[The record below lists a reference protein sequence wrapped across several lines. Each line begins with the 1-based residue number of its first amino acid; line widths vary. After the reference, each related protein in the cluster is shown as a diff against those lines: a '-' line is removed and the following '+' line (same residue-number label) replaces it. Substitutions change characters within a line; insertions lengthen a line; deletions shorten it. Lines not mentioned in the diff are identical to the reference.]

1 VSVSAVPS
9 RTRIGSGTLKSGDA
23 PSLAANDGQ
32 VLQIAAPKSR
42 RRVTSWSGRIE
53 GVSSDLSALS
63 VTYAG
68 SHSARCRQ
76 TISLWNWT
84 TGSWDRFTLTIGGPV
99 ESEVTFS
106 PATSLGSYVSGRLGD
121 GDVIV
126 RVHCR
131 RNDRLP
137 FTTRGDLLRVAFE
150 KRMRQPA
157 SLLE

>member
-9 RTRIGSGTLKSGDA
+9 RKRIGSGTLKAGDA
-23 PSLAANDGQ
+23 PSLAANDGT
-32 VLQIAAPKSR
+32 VLQTSG

-53 GVSSDLSALS
+53 GVPNDLPALS

-84 TGSWDRFTLTIGGPV
+84 TGSWERFSVTSGGPV
-99 ESEVTFS
+99 KSEVTFS
-106 PATSLGSYVSGRLGD
+106 PATSLGSYVSGTLGD
-121 GDVIV
+121 GDVMV

-131 RNDRLP
+131 RNDRLR
-137 FTTRGDLLRVAFE
+137 FTTRGDLLQVAFE
-150 KRMRQPA
+150 KRVRWPA